1 MKIGP
6 NAHEFLSAHTDP
18 APDELAVR
26 ALAFLSRDEGRAS
39 RFLALTG
46 LDAGDVPGLVQDRGF
61 HLAILDYLAS
71 DEALLLAFADAERLA
86 PEAIGRARRAL
97 GGGEA

>member
-6 NAHEFLSAHTDP
+6 NAREFLATHTDP
-18 APDELAVR
+18 APDELALR
-26 ALAFLSRDEGRAS
+26 ALAFLSCDESRAS

-46 LDAGDVPGLVQDRGF
+46 LDAGDVPGLVRDRGF

-97 GGGEA
+97 GGGEE